1 MEKVM
6 KLKKLIKENE
16 VKPTKVIDINTYTKE
31 KLAIDITKTEKAI
44 VKLEKVI
51 LNHDDE
57 LQFKKG
63 ELEELKIELNQLL
76 DLKNYVA

>member
-1 MEKVM
+1 MQKAI

-16 VKPTKVIDINTYTKE
+16 VKTTKVIDINTYTKE
-31 KLAIDITKTEKAI
+31 KLDLDLTKFEKNIA
-44 VKLEKVI
+44 KLEKVI

-57 LQFKKG
+57 LKMKEI
-63 ELEELKIELNQLL
+63 ELEQLKLELSQLN